1 MLLFS
6 ATLSPAFARAR
17 FALFLAATTSAL
29 FAATTRFVD
38 RRPGAPGRFFP
49 PYAAL
54 FVALFDVLCFS
65 FLFAGIFRFAPTCHN
80 SSLCFAFRR
89 ATRLWIYPAFSAI
102 RAMTANGANLLRMNA
117 FYNFIDPWL
126 GLGAQPRDL
135 TFLQISLRGIIVFL
149 ATLAMIRIGHKRSLA
164 RKTAFDAVLIVI
176 LASVLSRAINGS
188 SAFFA
193 TIGGSVVIVL
203 VHRLF
208 AFIAYHSHW
217 FGCLLKGRPEVIVE
231 NGNLVWDAM
240 RRNHISVHD
249 LEEDLRLD
257 AQMEDASKVKV
268 ARVERSG
275 DISFI
280 KKE

>member
-1 MLLFS
+1 
-6 ATLSPAFARAR
+6 
-17 FALFLAATTSAL
+17 
-29 FAATTRFVD
+29 
-38 RRPGAPGRFFP
+38 
-49 PYAAL
+49 
-54 FVALFDVLCFS
+54 
-65 FLFAGIFRFAPTCHN
+65 
-80 SSLCFAFRR
+80 
-89 ATRLWIYPAFSAI
+89 
-102 RAMTANGANLLRMNA
+102 MNA
-117 FYNFIDPWL
+117 FYNLIDPWL
-126 GLGAQPRDL
+126 GLGAQPKDL

-217 FGCLLKGRPEVIVE
+217 FGWLLKGRPEIIVE
-231 NGNLVWDAM
+231 NGNLIWNAM

-257 AQMEDASKVKV
+257 AEMEDASKVKI